1 MKIVFRTVLF
11 HFVCILV
18 FALLYSTFA
27 QDFGS
32 LDDDLY
38 SENNN
43 RTKEKLTFLDFLL
56 LSTTIQAGVGYTLL
70 TPKTTLSKYILMIQQ
85 FFMIF
90 TNLMLF
96 YFISL

>member
-1 MKIVFRTVLF
+1 MKYVIRGALYNFLSIF
-11 HFVCILV
+11 V
-18 FALLYSTFA
+18 FAIIYYIIRREMDMNEDMSRYIEPKFSDTLF
-27 QDFGS
+27 
-32 LDDDLY
+32 
-38 SENNN
+38 
-43 RTKEKLTFLDFLL
+43 

-70 TPKTTLSKYILMIQQ
+70 TPKTEFAKYIIMSQQ

>member
-1 MKIVFRTVLF
+1 MKYVIRGAVYNFL
-11 HFVCILV
+11 CILI
-18 FALLYSTFA
+18 FAIIYYVIRKELDMNEDMSRYIEPTFA
-27 QDFGS
+27 DTLF
-32 LDDDLY
+32 
-38 SENNN
+38 
-43 RTKEKLTFLDFLL
+43 

-70 TPKTTLSKYILMIQQ
+70 TPKGELSKYLLMSQQ